1 MKNGG
6 LDKKCE
12 GWEANEIAIFKL
24 FVFLTSLVGKEW
36 GQKPPSSSVKPC
48 LFINSI
54 NTFIFVYKYPYMK
67 NDKNDLQLTKDTA

>member
-12 GWEANEIAIFKL
+12 GWEVNEIATFKI

-36 GQKPPSSSVKPC
+36 GQKPPSPPVKPC

-54 NTFIFVYKYPYMK
+54 NKFVYKYPYMK
-67 NDKNDLQLTKDTA
+67 YELQLTQETA